1 MPAEARAPR
10 RGSVV
15 WRYFGDARNMLLGP
29 PLLVLQTAHPVVG
42 AGVLQHSNYR
52 EEPWQRLVRTYLSL
66 STVIYGGQRGAERES
81 ARLRRLHETIKGV
94 DDQGRRYHALNPEAY
109 LWVHAT
115 LVQGAVDAHRIF
127 GRPLTDAQIAEY
139 YADMRQVGLLLGLRE
154 HHLPADWASFR
165 AYYDERVL
173 NRLEDNQAVWDV
185 IDSVRHLKKPLR
197 VIPDVVWRPVGG
209 AAGRLAHLVTV
220 GALPEV
226 MRDRLGLTWS
236 PEQERRLRRL
246 ARVVRATMAVVP
258 RPLRIAGGV
267 GAARVTTALADRE
280 ERKRRTERQQQ
291 TEKDDRQPA
300 SAHAG

>member
-1 MPAEARAPR
+1 MRAEARAPR

-29 PLLVLQTAHPVVG
+29 SLLVLQVAHPVVG

-66 STVIYGGQRGAERES
+66 STVIYGGQRGAERET

-115 LVQGAVDAHRIF
+115 LVQGGVDAHRTF

-139 YADMRQVGLLLGLRE
+139 YADMRQVGLLFGLRE

-173 NRLEDNQAVWDV
+173 HRLEDNQAVWDV
-185 IDSVRHLKKPLR
+185 IDSVRHLKKPLA
-197 VIPDVVWRPVGG
+197 VIPSFVWRPIG
-209 AAGRLAHLVTV
+209 AGAGRLAHLVLI

-226 MRDRLGLTWS
+226 LRDRLGLTWS
-236 PEQERRLRRL
+236 PEQERRLRRV
-246 ARVVRATMAVVP
+246 ATVVRGTMAVIP
-258 RPLRIAGGV
+258 APLRIAGGRI
-267 GAARVTTALADRE
+267 AAHVMTTLADRR
-280 ERKRRTERQQQ
+280 ER
-291 TEKDDRQPA
+291 RQPMTNPDRPPVHLTA
-300 SAHAG
+300 D

>member
-1 MPAEARAPR
+1 MPVEAQAPR

-29 PLLVLQTAHPVVG
+29 PLLVLQVAHPVVG
-42 AGVLQHSNYR
+42 AGVLQHSNYKQ
-52 EEPWQRLVRTYLSL
+52 EPWQRLIRTYLSL
-66 STVIYGGQRGAERES
+66 STMIYGGQRGAERET

-115 LVQGAVDAHRIF
+115 LVQGGVDAHRVF
-127 GRPLTDAQIAEY
+127 GRPLTDAQITEY

-173 NRLEDNQAVWDV
+173 NRLENNQAVWDV
-185 IDSVRHLKKPLR
+185 IDSVRNLKKPLP
-197 VIPDVVWRPVGG
+197 VIPDLLWRPFGS

-220 GALPEV
+220 GALPDV

-236 PEQERRLRRL
+236 SDQERRLRRF
-246 ARVVRATMAVVP
+246 ARLVRITMSLVIP
-258 RPLRIAGGV
+258 PLRIAGGIT
-267 GAARVTTALADRE
+267 AARITMALADR
-280 ERKRRTERQQQ
+280 RERQAR
-291 TEKDDRQPA
+291 KNQPNRPGPSPA
-300 SAHAG
+300 NALTD